1 MKVMGPRKL
10 TYRDLILI
18 VFISGLAIWVGLDA
32 WLDMY
37 GRAIVDTENGQAV
50 FAPVVA
56 FYLFWVRRSRAQFIG
71 YSPSFLGVLVVIFG
85 YYLLSWGIESN
96 TLVAWHLGAIIMLI
110 GGLLAIMG
118 FEVIRQFAP
127 ALIALLFIIPTP
139 GIVRISLAEPMQAL
153 ATQLTMG
160 VLDGIGVDAIRQG
173 LTIQVGDPPINVAI
187 GEACNGMRMVF
198 ALALVVFGFVF
209 SAPFR
214 TEIRIGLLVV
224 SPLIALTCNIIRL
237 VFTSIIYGFSTQ
249 EFADSFHWYSG
260 LAMIPMAL
268 VMLVGIIRLLAWLDV
283 PCMRWRLVS
292 V

>member
-1 MKVMGPRKL
+1 MRVMGPRKL
-10 TYRDLILI
+10 TYRDLVLIL
-18 VFISGLAIWVGLDA
+18 FISGLAMWVGFDA

-50 FAPVVA
+50 FAPLVA
-56 FYLFWVRRSRAQFIG
+56 FYLFWVRRSRTQFIG
-71 YSPSFLGVLVVIFG
+71 YSPSFLGVLVLIAG
-85 YYLLSWGIESN
+85 YYMLWWGIESN
-96 TLVAWHLGAIIMLI
+96 TLVAWHMGAIIMLI
-110 GGLLAIMG
+110 GGLLAVMG
-118 FEVIRQFAP
+118 FEVVRQFSP
-127 ALIALLFIIPTP
+127 ALIALLFIVPTP
-139 GIVRISLAEPMQAL
+139 GIVRISLAEPMQTL

-214 TEIRIGLLVV
+214 TEVRIGLLIV

-249 EFADSFHWYSG
+249 DFADTFHWYSG

-268 VMLVGIIRLLAWLDV
+268 VMLVGIIKLLAWLDV
-283 PCMRWRLVS
+283 PCMRWRMVS
-292 V
+292 I